1 MRSRRRNW
9 RTLSGDD
16 MYTLENFYKSKQW
29 QKLLSVIKLERVDED
44 GQLICWHC
52 GKPITDKYDCIG
64 HHTIFLT
71 EDNVNDTEISLNPEL
86 IQLVHHRCH
95 NKIHNKLGYT
105 KREIFLVYGPP
116 LSGKSSYVSSVAEPG
131 DMIIDI
137 NKIWEC
143 ISVNAVHSNKLNA
156 AVFGVRNSLIDM
168 VKYRVGRWDNCYIIG
183 GYPLISE
190 RERLCKEL
198 GAREIFIDVPKEEC
212 LKRLEASDSLDKEA
226 YKKYIEEWFRRFSPD
241 IPPSEL

>member
-1 MRSRRRNW
+1 
-9 RTLSGDD
+9 

-29 QKLLSVIKLERVDED
+29 QKLLSVIKLERIDED

-116 LSGKSSYVSSVAEPG
+116 LSGKSTYVSSVAEPG

-212 LKRLEASDSLDKEA
+212 LKRLELSNSLDKEA
-226 YKKYIEEWFRRFSPD
+226 YSKFIDEWFRRFSPE
-241 IPPSEL
+241 IPPSEI